1 MNKKIAARHATQATP
16 YPHLFSPLKIGPL
29 ILRNRVVMAPMST
42 NLSADDGSVTPAQV
56 AFYRARAEG
65 GTGMIIVEF
74 CCVDA
79 ASGRS
84 EHRQLSLESP
94 THIDGHQRLVE
105 AIKGAGAA
113 ACLQLQHGGQG
124 AKRELVKDGIA
135 VAPSDVPSRKDP
147 SRLSARA
154 LEVAEIEH
162 LIECFGRTAE
172 LAVKAGYDA
181 IELHGAHGYLLTS
194 FISPLTNHRTDA
206 WGGDE
211 DRRLHFSRRVIQR
224 VKQAIGKRPLIYR
237 FSADEFSPE
246 GLGID
251 DMERIAPKLVA
262 AGADAL
268 HVSIGTGWTSF
279 DKVIE
284 PMSMPEGWRLP
295 YARRIRQAVDV
306 PVIGVGQ
313 IRWPAMADCAVAD
326 GDADL
331 IALGRTLLAD
341 PEWANKAQRGEDTTI
356 RPCTSCNYCVALS
369 SGIHG
374 YIGCAENPRTGH
386 ELDIMPDAGALR
398 GTRAVVIGGGPGG
411 MAAAL
416 MLDQAGFKSELYETR
431 ATLGGGLIASAAPP
445 FKDKLGWYQR
455 YLEDQL
461 KLSGVSVRLSTKAD
475 MTTLDG
481 AKPAIVVMAVGGNA
495 VVLPIE
501 GVGNDIVHDAY
512 EVLMGDS
519 RWLPATGTAPVVVYG
534 GGETGCE
541 TAEYLAERG
550 YEVILVSRSPARQ
563 LARSAEM
570 IYRSVLTRRLADN
583 PHIRVVDNTAI
594 TAIAKNG
601 DVTLETRTGLQVSPT
616 VVRASAVL
624 IAQGRHPDTVMT
636 RQLLDAGIPVTAIG
650 DARQGGR
657 IGDAVHHA
665 YAAVQALC
673 ATQACVKQ
681 LAC

>member
-1 MNKKIAARHATQATP
+1 MPTTP
-16 YPHLFSPLKIGPL
+16 YPHLFSPLQIGPL
-29 ILRNRVVMAPMST
+29 TLRNRVVMAPMST
-42 NLSADDGSVTPAQV
+42 NLSADDGSVTPQQV

-79 ASGRS
+79 ATGRS

-94 THIDGHQRLVE
+94 THLDGHQRLVE

-154 LEVAEIEH
+154 LREEEIEY

-194 FISPLTNHRTDA
+194 FISPMTNHRTDA

-211 DRRLHFSRRVIQR
+211 GRRLAFSRRIIER
-224 VKQAIGKRPLIYR
+224 VKQAIGERPLLYR
-237 FSADEFSPE
+237 FSADEFSPL
-246 GLGID
+246 GLNID

-279 DKVIE
+279 DKVVE

-313 IRWPAMADCAVAD
+313 IRWPDTAERAVAD

-341 PEWANKAQRGEDTTI
+341 PEWANKAQRGDTSDI
-356 RPCTSCNYCVALS
+356 RPCTSCNYCVTLS
-369 SGIHG
+369 SGVHG

-386 ELDIMPDAGALR
+386 ELDSMPDAGALR
-398 GTRAVVIGGGPGG
+398 GARAVVIGGGPGG

-416 MLDQAGFKSELYETR
+416 MLDQAGFKSELYEAR

-445 FKDKLGWYQR
+445 FKEKLEWYQH
-455 YLEDQL
+455 YLEHRLKHSNVNVQL
-461 KLSGVSVRLSTKAD
+461 NTTAD
-475 MTTLDG
+475 MHTLEG
-481 AKPAIVVMAVGGNA
+481 IRPAVVVMAVGGNA
-495 VVLPIE
+495 VTLPVAGI
-501 GVGNDIVHDAY
+501 GNAIVHDAY

-519 RWLPATGTAPVVVYG
+519 SWLPPPGGAPVVVYG

-550 YEVILVSRSPARQ
+550 HAVILVSRSPARQ

-583 PHIRVVDNTAI
+583 PHIRIIDNTSI
-594 TAIAKNG
+594 TTIAANG
-601 DVTLETRTGLQVSPT
+601 DVSLLTTGAG
-616 VVRASAVL
+616 ASGVTTIQASRIL
-624 IAQGRHPDTVMT
+624 IAQGRRPDVGMT
-636 RQLLDAGIPVTAIG
+636 QQLLDAGIPVTAIG
-650 DARQGGR
+650 DARKGGR

-673 ATQACVKQ
+673 ATQAEVKQ